1 MKRKFEITDDYPVV
15 KEEKV
20 VKIKEPRNKKIKEDK
35 INPDN
40 NNPNNLKGKKPKKSK
55 GLIFQRFIATILV
68 ISVVMLAVASTGV
81 MLFANKAWAKNPE
94 MFLEDFTQRN
104 STKFYNDA
112 GEEIYDLGLKVV
124 DNIEYEDLSQTLID
138 ALLAVE
144 DSRFFEHDGVDLPRF
159 TKAMLTNGVDT
170 IKNRRLMFSQG
181 GSTITMQ
188 LIKNTYFT
196 KEDHE
201 TGESIKPASSGVEGV
216 ERKFQELNMA
226 KKLERDGILDKKNTI
241 ALYLNTINFGA
252 RGNILGVQNSSEKYF
267 GKDVSDLTLIV
278 SAFLAGVINSPNNFS
293 PYTSIVNAQKRTQVV
308 LDLMLYHG
316 YITEAEHLLASRID
330 LENIFVDRSANDVE
344 GLPNQAYI
352 DVVVKELKEMGY
364 NPTETPMRVYTSMNS
379 NIQESIDKIQKREIP
394 ALDYGA
400 NRPIQIGSSITN
412 NKTGEIVGIVGGYD
426 YDAAAL
432 SSNAYDQFKNPA
444 SIMKPLLSY
453 PLGFEYL
460 GYSYS
465 HTLRDEPYVYAGTQI
480 VVENWDKRYLG
491 DISLEWAFNDS
502 RNTVALQMLDD
513 AKDVM
518 GGGSKVVKYL
528 NDMGFSKAELYS
540 PQMAIGGDKMVTNPV
555 ELSGALATIM
565 NGGEHI
571 KPHTV
576 KRIEFFNGSEPITNN
591 PIPNRVLSDASTYL
605 TSRLMNSRLKGN
617 IWLAP
622 LARGYE
628 TFAKTGT
635 HRYDSAKAKELGAPS
650 SGISDKT
657 MLASTSEYSIAT
669 WAGFTK
675 YDPATQ
681 PWITP
686 SEEQKNIPGK
696 INSYLIDQLEKEFG
710 VPGAIPRPDSVVD
723 ITHILGT
730 FPYQSPAEGMNP
742 NLISSKGMIKKEF
755 FKLVEPTPQTLKNL
769 DSLSVEATQVGTN
782 LDLAVQFAPYPDAE
796 KLIEASST
804 LQMKIPF
811 TDRTVNGKRIYDDSW
826 VYGPVRYKVEILVDG
841 AVINVIKSET
851 DAIRQTIAV
860 PRNGNLE
867 VRGSYIYD
875 YADSIQSNVITKAFE
890 LKNTSTAVPTF
901 SNQPFSTFASW
912 AQTNNMQ
919 FEVDYKKQGSPALA
933 MTVRSTNPSIEN
945 SEQDL
950 DQLRQSKI
958 VVTLHDFEV
967 KAENYPTFESFKT
980 GLGAYL
986 NIVTP
991 PDTTGKI
998 KEFSFNGETDDDFLI
1013 SEVGSS
1019 EITVIFE

>member
-1 MKRKFEITDDYPVV
+1 MKRKFEITDDYQVV

-20 VKIKEPRNKKIKEDK
+20 VKETKKTKTNRD
-35 INPDN
+35 DSN
-40 NNPNNLKGKKPKKSK
+40 NNMSGAKVKKSK
-55 GLIFQRFIATILV
+55 GLIFQRIIASFLVFCVLILA
-68 ISVVMLAVASTGV
+68 IGSTGI
-81 MLFANKAWAKNPE
+81 LIFASKAWAKNPE

-104 STKFYNDA
+104 SSKFYSED
-112 GEEIYDLGLKVV
+112 ETEIYDMGLKIV
-124 DNIEYEDLSQTLID
+124 DNIEYDDLSQSLVD

-159 TKAMLTNGVDT
+159 TKAMLTNGIDT

-196 KEDHE
+196 KENHE
-201 TGESIKPASSGVEGV
+201 TGESIKPASSGVKGV

-252 RGNILGVQNSSEKYF
+252 KGNILGVQNSSEKYF
-267 GKDVSDLTLIV
+267 GKNVSDLTLIE

-293 PYTSIVNAQKRTQVV
+293 PYTSIANAKKRTQVV

-330 LENIFVDRSANDVE
+330 LENIFVDQSANEVQ

-352 DVVVKELKEMGY
+352 DVVIKELKEMGY
-364 NPTETPMRVYTSMNS
+364 DPTKTPMRVYTAMNS
-379 NIQESIDKIQKREIP
+379 NIQKSIDKIQNREIP

-412 NKTGEIVGIVGGYD
+412 TKTGEIVGIIGGYD
-426 YDAAAL
+426 YDAAL
-432 SSNAYDQFKNPA
+432 SSSTAYDQFKNPA

-465 HTLRDEPYVYAGTQI
+465 HTLRDEPYVYGGTQI

-513 AKDVM
+513 ARDVM
-518 GGGSKVVKYL
+518 GGGDKVVKYL
-528 NDMGFSKAELYS
+528 NDMGFSKAEQYS
-540 PQMAIGGDKMVTNPV
+540 PQMAIGGDKMVTTPV

-571 KPHTV
+571 KPHTI
-576 KRIEFFNGSEPITNN
+576 KRIEFFDGTEPITNN
-591 PIPNRVLSDASTYL
+591 PIPNRVLSEAATYL

-617 IWLAP
+617 IWLEP

-635 HRYDSAKAKELGAPS
+635 HRYDANKAKELGAPS

-657 MLASTSEYSIAT
+657 MLAARSDYSIAT

-686 SEEQKNIPGK
+686 SEETKNIPGK
-696 INSYLIDQLEKEFG
+696 INSYLFDQLEKEYG
-710 VPGAIPRPDSVVD
+710 VPAPIARPDSVVD

-742 NLISSKGMIKKEF
+742 NLISKNGMIKKDF
-755 FKLVEPTPQTLKNL
+755 FKLVEPTPQTLKSL
-769 DSLSVEATQVGTN
+769 DSVSVDATQVGSN
-782 LDLAVQFAPYPDAE
+782 LQLDVKFTPYPDAE
-796 KLIEASST
+796 KLIEAAST

-811 TDRTVNGKRIYDDSW
+811 TDRTVTGTRIYDDSW
-826 VYGPVRYKVEILVDG
+826 VYGPVRYKLEVLVDG
-841 AVINVIKSET
+841 QVIKEIKSET
-851 DAIRQTIAV
+851 DAFKQTIAV

-867 VRGSYIYD
+867 VRASYTYE
-875 YADSIQSNVITKAFE
+875 YATGIQSNVITKAFE
-890 LKNTSTAVPTF
+890 LKNTGTSVPGF
-901 SNQPFSTFASW
+901 SNQPLSAFIAW
-912 AQTNNMQ
+912 AQTNGLD
-919 FEVDYKKQGSPALA
+919 FEVDFKKQSNPALA

-945 SEQDL
+945 SEQDI
-950 DQLRQSKI
+950 DKFKGSKI
-958 VVTLHDFEV
+958 KVTVHDFEV
-967 KAENYPTFESFKT
+967 KAKNYPNFDNFKRD
-980 GLGAYL
+980 LGSIL
-986 NIVTP
+986 NIKTP
-991 PDTTGKI
+991 AVTTGKI
-998 KEFSFNGETDDDFLI
+998 KEFSFNGNTSDDFLI
-1013 SEVGSS
+1013 SEVGKN